1 MARSERGPTESGVLV
16 YPKMPLPKRESEP
29 RMPGKKG
36 AGLDK
41 MMIALLGGTLVAG
54 VAGGVLVRPLVMSD
68 SKVSGLED
76 KVEETQKAV
85 AAQKTRADNLEKDV
99 DTANDAKKA
108 ADQKLAAAQK
118 AQSELAVQ
126 AKEAESKA
134 QEAEAAKAK
143 LAKVIDPNVGIITA
157 DGEGIRVRLVDKV
170 LFKTLD
176 DQLTDRGKQVLD
188 RVATALKEIPD
199 KQIWVQG
206 HTDDQPIVQ
215 PPAPRPAPPK
225 KGQKPVPVPAG
236 PVIKFAT
243 NWELSSARALTV
255 VHYLQD
261 VAKVDPGRLAALAFG
276 QYRPFD
282 RRNRAANRRIEIV
295 LYPKPVVNKK

>member
-1 MARSERGPTESGVLV
+1 MARSGERGPTESGVLV
-16 YPKMPLPKRESEP
+16 YPKMPLPKRESDP
-29 RMPGKKG
+29 RIPKG
-36 AGLDK
+36 TGGFNK
-41 MMIALLGGTLVAG
+41 MKAALLGGTLVAG
-54 VAGGVLVRPLVMSD
+54 VAGGALVRPMVLTD
-68 SKVSGLED
+68 PKVSGLED

-85 AAQKTRADNLEKDV
+85 ASQKARADNLEKDV
-99 DTANDAKKA
+99 DKANDAKKV
-108 ADQKLAAAQK
+108 ADQKLTDAQK
-118 AQSELAVQ
+118 AQSELATQ
-126 AKEAESKA
+126 AKEAEAKV

-188 RVATALKEIPD
+188 RVAVALKEIPD

-215 PPAPRPAPPK
+215 PPAPKPPPPK
-225 KGQKPVPVPAG
+225 KGQKAPPPAG

-261 VAKVDPGRLAALAFG
+261 VAKVDPTRLAALAFG
-276 QYRPFD
+276 QYRPVD

-295 LYPKPVVNKK
+295 LYPKPVVKK